1 VPRTD
6 IAVLLSGGQIAY
18 RFDPDP
24 LDPLALLGESSTG
37 VIIMKFPRR
46 QILHLAAGV
55 TVLPIASRIARA
67 EDRATSPIL
76 EPRDSPLA
84 ERLATYA
91 DRLRYDDL
99 DDATIER
106 VKVHL
111 IDSLGCGIAAFD
123 EKPVRICRDVV
134 LASGGDGATVIGTRR
149 RAAPDLATFAN
160 CAALRYFD
168 LNDAYVGRITGHPSD
183 NIAACLAVAEA
194 ERAGAAEL
202 ITAIA
207 LAYEINCRLIDAF
220 GVNIGA
226 RGWDVPVLSLP
237 AVALAAGKLMKL
249 SPDKLT
255 QAVSLALNDH
265 ISMGQTRVQAVS
277 DWKGIADAEAGRN
290 GVFAAMLARAGLTG
304 PAPIFEG
311 RFGFFEL
318 VAGPADVDVGSFGR
332 RGLPFRINQCG
343 LKAYPAHT
351 TAQTT
356 VVAGIA
362 LAKEIGN
369 LDRIAAIE
377 IGTTHRGYQIAGSDP
392 EKWAPDTK
400 ETADHSLPYI
410 AARAMFD
417 AGLDNDSYTPE
428 KLHDPRILAF
438 MRKITVKEDPDF
450 ATLTLNV
457 PPTRLTATLDD
468 GRRLTRLV
476 DSMPG
481 FPGQPISRAD
491 VERKFRSNVAKR
503 WPQERTDAVLQAL
516 WMLDR
521 MDNLPS
527 LLSQLTLQ
535 T

>member
-1 VPRTD
+1 
-6 IAVLLSGGQIAY
+6 
-18 RFDPDP
+18 
-24 LDPLALLGESSTG
+24 
-37 VIIMKFPRR
+37 MKFPRR
-46 QILHLAAGV
+46 QFLHFAAGAAA
-55 TVLPIASRIARA
+55 LPITSQIGRA
-67 EDRATSPIL
+67 EDPTSRVL
-76 EPRDSPLA
+76 EPKPLA
-84 ERLATYA
+84 ARLAAYA
-91 DRLRYDDL
+91 DGLRYDDL
-99 DDATIER
+99 DAATIER

-111 IDSLGCGIAAFD
+111 IDALGCGLAAFN
-123 EKPVRICRDVV
+123 EKPVRICRDVA
-134 LASGGDGATVIGTRR
+134 LASGGGRATVIGTTRR
-149 RAAPDLATFAN
+149 VAPDLATFAN
-160 CAALRYFD
+160 CAAFRYLD

-183 NIAACLAVAEA
+183 DIAACVAVAEA
-194 ERAGAAEL
+194 ERASASEL

-220 GVNIGA
+220 DVSFGE

-249 SPDKLT
+249 SPDGLT

-265 ISMGQTRVQAVS
+265 ISMGQTRVQALS
-277 DWKGIADAEAGRN
+277 DWKGVADAEAGRN

-311 RFGFFEL
+311 RLGFFAL
-318 VAGPADVDVGSFGR
+318 VGGPADVDVGSFGR
-332 RGLPFRINQCG
+332 RGMPFRINQCG
-343 LKAYPAHT
+343 LKSYPAHI

-356 VVAGIA
+356 VVAGVA
-362 LAKEIGN
+362 LAKDIGN
-369 LDRIAAIE
+369 LDRIAALE

-392 EKWAPDTK
+392 EKWTPDTK

-417 AGLDNDSYTPE
+417 GGFDNDSYAPE

-438 MRKITVKEDPDF
+438 MRKITVKEDPAF
-450 ATLTLNV
+450 ATRTINV

-468 GRRLTRLV
+468 GRQMIRLV

-491 VERKFRSNVAKR
+491 VERKFRSNVGKR
-503 WPQERTDAVLQAL
+503 WPQEYTDAVLQAL
-516 WMLDR
+516 WALDR
-521 MDNLPS
+521 TADLPS
-527 LLSQLTLQ
+527 LMNQLSLQ